1 MVDKRKNS
9 PKNKKEIKVGKA
21 AKEVKKAFVKKEVSP
36 FDILLY
42 PHLAEK
48 SMSMVDLQNKI
59 VFVVDPRSDKTEIK
73 QAVEKAFSV
82 KVAKISTEI
91 TPLGQKRAYIKLHP
105 NYSAA
110 DIASR
115 LGVM

>member
-1 MVDKRKNS
+1 MATKQTK
-9 PKNKKEIKVGKA
+9 PK
-21 AKEVKKAFVKKEVSP
+21 KEVKVKKHSKKSTQKTVKLEVSP

-48 SMSMVDLQNKI
+48 AMGMVDLQNKI
-59 VFVVDPRSDKTEIK
+59 VFIVDPRSDKKQIK
-73 QAVEKAFSV
+73 LAVEKAFSV
-82 KVAKISTEI
+82 KVAKVSTEI
-91 TPLGQKRAYIKLHP
+91 TPQGQKRAYIKLHP

-110 DIASR
+110 DIASK

>member
-1 MVDKRKNS
+1 IS
-9 PKNKKEIKVGKA
+9 PQKATKETKARPTKVT
-21 AKEVKKAFVKKEVSP
+21 SP

-48 SMSMVDLQNKI
+48 SMGMVDLQNKI

-82 KVAKISTEI
+82 KVSNVATEI
-91 TPLGQKRAYIKLHP
+91 TPQGQKRAYIKLHP

-110 DIASR
+110 DIASK